1 VHVGNSSQLKYT
13 FNGKSLSVK
22 AKDIAIFKLSRT
34 DSKPEMWTL
43 AKWAAVFK
51 DRT

>member
-1 VHVGNSSQLKYT
+1 LKYT